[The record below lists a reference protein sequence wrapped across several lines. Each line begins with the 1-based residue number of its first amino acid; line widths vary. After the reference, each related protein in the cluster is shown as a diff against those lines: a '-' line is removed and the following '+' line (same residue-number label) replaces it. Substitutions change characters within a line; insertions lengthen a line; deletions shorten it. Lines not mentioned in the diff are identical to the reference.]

1 MADFAINEEF
11 LQQVEQLQ
19 TLIKNNVSG
28 LFGGNHRTKSY
39 GSSCEFSDYRD
50 YMAGDDITK
59 IDWNAYARFEKLYLK
74 LYADERQMH
83 TRIYVDAS
91 KSMAFGKGRKHVQA
105 LRIAAALA
113 YISIHD
119 MDKASIYAIRDKKAE
134 DVVVNLLGRDS
145 FTASIGALNDVQF
158 EGDSFITDS
167 VLTSKVGYGDG
178 LSVIISDFLTDN
190 DYEGAIDYLVSKK
203 RDVLCIQV
211 LSKDELNPQASGKMH
226 LFDSES
232 PAKSY
237 RKHINKD
244 IIRAYRAALEYTTG
258 RIREYCAVRGAEYML
273 VPAEESV
280 YKIFFDKL
288 VSMGVLK

>member
-28 LFGGNHRTKSY
+28 LFGGNHQTRSY

-134 DVVVNLLGRDS
+134 DVVVNLLGRDA
-145 FTASIGALNDVQF
+145 FTTSIGALNGVEF

-226 LFDSES
+226 FFDSES
-232 PAKSY
+232 SDKSY
-237 RKHINKD
+237 RKNINKD
-244 IIRAYRAALEYTTG
+244 IVRAYKAALEYATG
-258 RIREYCAVRGAEYML
+258 RIRDYCAVRGAEYML

>member
-28 LFGGNHRTKSY
+28 LFGGNHQTRSY

-134 DVVVNLLGRDS
+134 DVVVNLLGRDA
-145 FTASIGALNDVQF
+145 FTTSIGALNGVEF

-226 LFDSES
+226 FFDSES
-232 PAKSY
+232 SDKSY
-237 RKHINKD
+237 RKNINKD
-244 IIRAYRAALEYTTG
+244 IVRAYKAALEYATG
-258 RIREYCAVRGAEYML
+258 RIHDYCAVRGAEYML

>member
-28 LFGGNHRTKSY
+28 LFGGNHRTGSY

-134 DVVVNLLGRDS
+134 DVVVNLLGRDA
-145 FTASIGALNDVQF
+145 FTTSIGALNGVEF

-226 LFDSES
+226 FFDSES
-232 PAKSY
+232 SDKSY
-237 RKHINKD
+237 RKNINKD
-244 IIRAYRAALEYTTG
+244 IVRAYKAALEYATG
-258 RIREYCAVRGAEYML
+258 RIRDYCAARGAEYML

>member
-28 LFGGNHRTKSY
+28 LFGGNHRTRSY

-134 DVVVNLLGRDS
+134 DVVVNLLGRDA
-145 FTASIGALNDVQF
+145 FTTSIGALNGVEF

-226 LFDSES
+226 FFDSES
-232 PAKSY
+232 SDKSY
-237 RKHINKD
+237 RKNINKD
-244 IIRAYRAALEYTTG
+244 IVRAYKAALEYATG
-258 RIREYCAVRGAEYML
+258 RIRDYCAARGAEYML